1 MEDQKDYFNMK
12 KNKNIIEVLFLE
24 DKLTYRNCDAIPCP
38 KCLGYCEKTTTKK
51 KRNKTISNM
60 WKKL

>member
-51 KRNKTISNM
+51 KT
-60 WKKL
+60 